1 MARSARK
8 ALRGCQADF
17 PRAASNSRSAR
28 WSAITTSVTN
38 GSQNLG
44 TGLSLF
50 RGLPEAAAL
59 RLGSALTAE
68 GSWPEESEMAGGW
81 RFEAMANK
89 RVESDPLRRRFA
101 LPS

>member
-68 GSWPEESEMAGGW
+68 GSWPEGIYGSSGRHSRSAQGEALSE
-81 RFEAMANK
+81 
-89 RVESDPLRRRFA
+89 
-101 LPS
+101 